1 MDEHFTITTAD
12 PRFDPN
18 EPVIVNGFRF
28 ISAAVHDQRVTELL
42 KANNSELERRREAER
57 KFEQHMEDIR
67 EGIRCGARRSK
78 GRFKL

>member
-28 ISAAVHDQRVTELL
+28 ISAGVHDQRVTELL
-42 KANNSELERRREAER
+42 EANNRELERRREAER
-57 KFEQHMEDIR
+57 EFEQHMEDIR
-67 EGIRCGARRSK
+67 EGIKFGARRSK